1 MTTVIIV
8 EDNTFMRQHFEKMF
22 ADDPRYRV
30 VGVFQ
35 DAIEAVDACRN
46 GGVDLVLMDVLTLH
60 DHSGLAAGKRIKE
73 SGRRTK
79 VVAAT
84 SLIDPEVLAKARQG
98 GADSLW
104 YKDHGDADLM
114 EVIERTLAGEHIFP
128 DTSPDV
134 ELKHIRSAQLTPRQ
148 MKILRLFADGLGYDE
163 IAEKVH
169 LTSRGVRWNLDEIV
183 KRSGFK
189 NKNALLT
196 AMIQKT
202 LIVRFEDEADE
213 A

>member
-8 EDNTFMRQHFEKMF
+8 EDNAYMRQHFERMF

-30 VGVFQ
+30 AGTFQ
-35 DAIEAVDACRN
+35 DAFEAEAACRS

-60 DHSGLAAGKRIKE
+60 DHSGLSAGKRIRE
-73 SGRRTK
+73 SGRGTK

-128 DTSPDV
+128 DSSPDV
-134 ELKHIRSAQLTPRQ
+134 ELKDIRSAQLTPRQ
-148 MKILRLFADGLGYDE
+148 LEMLRLFSDGMSYDE

-169 LTSRGVRWNLDEIV
+169 LTSRGVRWNLDEV
-183 KRSGFK
+183 VRRSGFK

-202 LIVRFEDEADE
+202 LIVKFEDEL
-213 A
+213 

>member
-30 VGVFQ
+30 AGVFQ
-35 DAIEAVDACRN
+35 DAVEAVDACRN
-46 GGVDLVLMDVLTLH
+46 GGVDLVLMDVLTLR

-73 SGRRTK
+73 SGCRAK

-84 SLIDPEVLAKARQG
+84 SLVDPEVLAKARQG

-128 DTSPDV
+128 DSSPDV
-134 ELKHIRSAQLTPRQ
+134 ELKDIRSAQLTPRQ

>member
-8 EDNTFMRQHFEKMF
+8 EDNTYMRQHFEKMF

-35 DAIEAVDACRN
+35 DAIEAVDACR
-46 GGVDLVLMDVLTLH
+46 GGSVDLVLMDVLTLH
-60 DHSGLAAGKRIKE
+60 DHSGIAAGKRIKD
-73 SGRRTK
+73 SGCRSK
-79 VVAAT
+79 VVAVT
-84 SLIDPEVLAKARQG
+84 SLIDPEVLAQARAG

-134 ELKHIRSAQLTPRQ
+134 ELKDIRSAQLTPRQ
-148 MKILRLFADGLGYDE
+148 LEILRLFSDGLGYDE
-163 IAEKVH
+163 IAERVH

-183 KRSGFK
+183 SRSGFK

-196 AMIQKT
+196 AIIQKT
-202 LIVRFEDEADE
+202 LIVKFEDEE
-213 A
+213 